1 MKGSHPFSETTKEEG
16 IVLKKPGYNSDT
28 DTNCNTVQSDF
39 FNCTVRPRS
48 ENQSHVGFK
57 KPAVTP
63 KRRELKYLSREKTR

>member
-28 DTNCNTVQSDF
+28 DTNCNTALIDL
-39 FNCTVRPRS
+39 FNHTVRPRS

-57 KPAVTP
+57 KPAVSP
-63 KRRELKYLSREKTR
+63 KRRELTFSKKK